1 MRPIRLLTPR
11 FMPICLSSFLV
22 TAAFLTPDAVRA
34 AEPQV
39 QGPPALAVV
48 RVGDRAMTCE
58 ALAAEINTLAQPP
71 VAEAK
76 PRKKRGLG
84 FLSALG
90 GAVPFVGAA
99 GMVGSALVSTA
110 ASGAAQMAAQ
120 GATDAAMIDANRM
133 AYEAMNGGS
142 PAQQRKER
150 LTVIFEEKRC

>member
-1 MRPIRLLTPR
+1 MRPIRLAHAR

-34 AEPQV
+34 AEPQ
-39 QGPPALAVV
+39 PAITVV

-58 ALAAEINTLAQPP
+58 ALAAEINTLAQSP

-110 ASGAAQMAAQ
+110 ASGAAQMAAE
-120 GATDAAMIDANRM
+120 GATDAAMADANRM

-142 PAQQRKER
+142 PAQQRKVR
-150 LTVIFEEKRC
+150 LTTIFEEKRC